1 MHALRRR
8 MLPAALSG
16 TAVAACAALWAA
28 LWSAEAGGAPATLP
42 GPIPAEVVDV
52 VDGDTL
58 TVRATVWLGQSVETN
73 VRLDGVDAPEMRARC
88 PQEKALAESARE
100 AVRGLVGVG
109 PVQLLDVQPDKYGG
123 RVRARIRVAG
133 GGDLTEALL
142 RTGLVRPYHGER
154 RRSWCEEAGPS

>member
-8 MLPAALSG
+8 MSPAALSG
-16 TAVAACAALWAA
+16 LAVAVCVVLGTALWAV
-28 LWSAEAGGAPATLP
+28 EAGGAPATLP
-42 GPIPAEVVDV
+42 GPIPAEVVAV

-58 TVRATVWLGQSVETN
+58 TVRAIIWLGQSVETN
-73 VRLDGVDAPEMRARC
+73 VRLDGVDAPEMRAHC

-100 AVRGLVGVG
+100 AVRGLVGAGLVH
-109 PVQLLDVQPDKYGG
+109 LLDVQPDKYGG

-154 RRSWCEEAGPS
+154 RRSWCEEADPS